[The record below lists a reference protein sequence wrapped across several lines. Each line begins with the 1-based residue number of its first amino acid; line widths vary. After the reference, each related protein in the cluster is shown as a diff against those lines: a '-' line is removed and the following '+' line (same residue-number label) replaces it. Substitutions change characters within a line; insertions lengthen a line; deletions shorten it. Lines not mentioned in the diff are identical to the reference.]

1 MRKMLLLVASFLLL
15 SWQLIAQTRTISGK
29 VTDEKSNP
37 IPNASVTIKGASVG
51 TTTNSDG
58 SFSFT
63 VPDNAKV
70 LVISAVGMAPQEHAI
85 GSKTTFNISLKAEDK
100 SLDEV
105 VVVGYSK
112 TTKEAFTGSA
122 KVVSGEQLNNKNASN
137 ISGALAGEVA
147 GVRAITSTG
156 QPGANATIR
165 IRGIGSVNG
174 NRSPLYVVDG
184 VPYAGSL
191 NTLNMEDVASATVLK
206 DAAATAIYG
215 SRGANG
221 VIVITTRDGRNKKS
235 FIEVDGKF
243 GSNMRLLP
251 RYSVITS
258 PEEYIEL
265 SWQAAYNRGVA
276 LGRDDAQAKAYA
288 NNRLFSSAG
297 IAPVFN
303 MWNLPGNQL
312 IDPATGKIKPEAT
325 RKYTPE
331 DWEDYAFQSSNRQ
344 EVNVKMGGGD
354 SKTNYYTSFGYLDD
368 VGYSIQS
375 DFKRLTGRLNLNHEV
390 KSWLTTSMNIN
401 YANTKTNN
409 QGQINDSRS
418 VFWFVDNMPPI
429 YPLFLRDPSTGEKV
443 ADPYFGDYQFDYGRN
458 GRKFGSSANAIA
470 DAKYNT
476 RVANKNE
483 LTGNA
488 SITLK
493 PIKDLSFE
501 NRLGVSYYNNI
512 QYLRENKFYG
522 GSAEGGGAI
531 TQTRTELLNLNLL
544 SMLRYAHRFGSHDVE
559 VLAAHEATDY
569 KQNIA
574 SLNGT
579 GLVRN
584 EGLEFN
590 NAVVS
595 LPISSYSNTNTLES
609 YFAQVNYNFDQTYY
623 LAGTIRRDGSSR
635 FLDNRKW
642 GTFGSVG
649 AGWIVSNM
657 DFMHRSSISNTL
669 NYLKLKASYG
679 VLGDQSGLGY
689 YPGLDMYD
697 INNLSDLPSLPPP
710 TPGNPDLTWETS
722 KMFQAGVEF
731 NVGTFLTGSVD
742 YYVKNTT
749 NLIFQRRIGPSN
761 GYALRNVNDGV
772 LRNTGIEFDLT
783 GHILKKKDYYLDLNI
798 NGEHFNNK
806 ITRMPLDPSNDNK
819 PKIIDVQSPYGWAQ
833 GHSIYDFFMRG
844 FAGVDQADG
853 RSMWTVF
860 YDDANNNKQFDPGE
874 QVTELETY
882 YANNPDKKGKLL
894 TGTTKTFSEATQHYI
909 GKSSIPALRGGVNLR
924 AGWKGFSLAVQVL
937 YSFGG
942 YAFEGNYQDLMAN
955 GAIGSNNWS
964 TDIRNAWKKPG
975 DITNIPR
982 ISDNVSTDPNVNST
996 SSRFV
1001 NKANYL
1007 ALNNVRL
1014 GYTIPSSVLKRV
1026 GVIDNVDVWVSG
1038 DNLWLHSARKGF
1050 NPAAAETG
1058 ASARYTYSPLSTISA
1073 GVRVRF

>member
-1 MRKMLLLVASFLLL
+1 MRKMLLLIASFLLL
-15 SWQLIAQTRTISGK
+15 SWQLLAQTRTISGK
-29 VTDEKSNP
+29 VTDDKSIP
-37 IPNASVTIKGASVG
+37 IPNASVTIKGSSVG
-51 TTTNSDG
+51 TTSNADG
-58 SFSFT
+58 SFTLT
-63 VPDNAKV
+63 VPDNAKT
-70 LVISAVGMAPQEHAI
+70 LVITAVGMASQEIAI
-85 GSKTTFNISLKAEDK
+85 RSRTTFDVSLKLEDK
-100 SLDEV
+100 SLQEV
-105 VVVGYSK
+105 VIVGYSK

-122 KVVSGEQLNNKNASN
+122 KVVSGEQLNNKNVSN
-137 ISGALAGEVA
+137 ISNALAGEVA
-147 GVRAITSTG
+147 GVRAITTTG
-156 QPGANATIR
+156 QPGASATIR

-215 SRGANG
+215 SRGSNG

-235 FIEVDGKF
+235 FIEVDGKY

-251 RYSVITS
+251 RYDVITS

-265 SWQAAYNRGVA
+265 AWQAAYNRGIGTG
-276 LGRDDAQAKAYA
+276 LDDAAAKTFAS
-288 NNRLFSSAG
+288 NRLFNGTSGMNS
-297 IAPVFN
+297 FYN
-303 MWNLPGNQL
+303 MWSLPGNEL
-312 IDPATGKIKPEAT
+312 IDPATGKIKPTAT

-344 EVNVKMGGGD
+344 EVNLKMGGGD

-368 VGYSIQS
+368 IGYSIQS

-401 YANTKTNN
+401 YANTRTNN

-418 VFWFVDNMPPI
+418 IFWFVDNMPPI

-443 ADPYFGDYQFDYGRN
+443 DDPYFGGYQFDYGFD
-458 GRKFGSSANAIA
+458 GRKFGSFANAIA

-476 RVANKNE
+476 RESRKNE

-488 SITLK
+488 SIILK

-501 NRLGVSYYNNI
+501 NRLGVNYYNNLER
-512 QYLRENKFYG
+512 LRENKFYG
-522 GSAEGGGAI
+522 GSAEGGGYLS
-531 TQTRTELLNLNLL
+531 QTRTELLNLNLL
-544 SMLRYAHRFGSHDVE
+544 SMLRYAHRFGSHDIE
-559 VLAAHEATDY
+559 VLAAHEATDF

-574 SLNGT
+574 NLSAT
-579 GLVRN
+579 GLVQN
-584 EGLEFN
+584 NALEFN
-590 NAVVS
+590 NAVVT
-595 LPISSYSNTNTLES
+595 LPMGSYTNTNTLES
-609 YFAQVNYNFDQTYY
+609 YFAQVNYNYDQTYY

-635 FLDNRKW
+635 FLSGNKW

-657 DFMHRSSISNTL
+657 GFMQNSNISNTI

-679 VLGDQSGLGY
+679 VLGDQAGLGY
-689 YPGLDMYD
+689 YPGLDLSS
-697 INNLSDLPSLPPP
+697 INNLHDEPSLLFQ
-710 TPGNPDLTWETS
+710 TKGNPDLTWETS

-731 NVGTFLTGSVD
+731 NLGTYLTGSID

-749 NLIFQRRIGPSN
+749 NLMFDRRIGPSS
-761 GYALRNVNDGV
+761 GYALIRVNDGK
-772 LRNTGIEFDLT
+772 LRNSGIEFDLT
-783 GHILKKKDYYLDLNI
+783 GHIIKKKNYFIDLNI

-806 ITRMPLDPSNDNK
+806 ITAMPLDPSNDNK
-819 PKIIDVQSPYGWAQ
+819 PKVIDVQSPFGWAKD
-833 GHSIYDFFMRG
+833 HSIYDFYMRN
-844 FAGVDQADG
+844 FAGVDPADG
-853 RSMWTVF
+853 RSIWTVF
-860 YDDANNNKQFDPGE
+860 YDDANDNKQFDAGE
-874 QVTELETY
+874 QVVDLENY
-882 YANNPDKKGKLL
+882 YATNPDKKGKLL
-894 TGTTKTFSEATQHYI
+894 TGTTKTFSQATQHYI
-909 GKSSIPALRGGVNLR
+909 GKSAIPKVRGGVNLR
-924 AGWKGFSLAVQVL
+924 AGYKGFSLAVQVL

-942 YAFEGNYQDLMAN
+942 YAFEGNYQDLMSN
-955 GAIGSNNWS
+955 GSIGGNNWS

-975 DITNIPR
+975 DITDVPR
-982 ISDNVSTDPNVNST
+982 LSDNLDQNVNST

-1001 NKANYL
+1001 TKANYL

-1014 GYTIPSSVLKRV
+1014 GYSFPASILKNV
-1026 GVIDNVDVWVSG
+1026 GIVDNVDVWVSG
-1038 DNLWLHSARKGF
+1038 DNLWLHSAKKGF

-1073 GVRVRF
+1073 GIRVRF